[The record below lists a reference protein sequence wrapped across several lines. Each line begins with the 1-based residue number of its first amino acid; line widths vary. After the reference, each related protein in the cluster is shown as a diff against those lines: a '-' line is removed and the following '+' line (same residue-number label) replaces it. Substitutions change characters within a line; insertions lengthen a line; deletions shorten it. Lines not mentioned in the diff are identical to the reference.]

1 MNLFDKYITIIYLKR
16 LVAVFLIC
24 MVIFIIQTFWLYI
37 DELAGKGLD
46 FVTIARFLIYFF
58 PRLVPLVLPLSVI
71 LASLMTF
78 GSFAENSEFVAMKSS
93 GMSLWRPLT
102 VLVLVHIVIGIG
114 AFIFSNEVI
123 PYGERKSYAL
133 RKNLAKKKPALAIR
147 EGMFNEVGVYNI
159 KVENMYGQ
167 NDELLEDVIIHQY
180 HPEGKNNLVIKA
192 NRGEFN
198 NKTSGDNLQLIL
210 YDGNRYE
217 DLETENPQALSRFP
231 HTMVH
236 FEKYIMNIDV
246 SDINNVDLYEEDN
259 TLNYRTYDID
269 LLSYHI
275 DSLQTSIIERVESH
289 LINFISTSP
298 IGDIQRLESSKSPD
312 TIPENVLDFIDSK
325 FSYNQ
330 IRAVQR
336 ALDDLRNNEG
346 ILEVNRNELSILI
359 RWLNAHIIT
368 LHDKYALS
376 FSCVFLFLIGGSLG
390 AIIRKGGIGL
400 PFVLSIFLF
409 LTYHYIGMFAKNAAE
424 DGSISPI
431 LGTWTST
438 FIVGVLSFFLSN
450 RASADKEVFDLA
462 YFNIRLKNILMFIP
476 LFVINFFKKNI
487 GNGIR

>member
-1 MNLFDKYITIIYLKR
+1 MKIIDRYITFSYLKR
-16 LVAVFLIC
+16 LVGVFIIC

-46 FVTIARFLIYFF
+46 FMTIARFLFYFF

-78 GSFAENSEFVAMKSS
+78 GSLAEHSEFVAMKSS
-93 GMSLWRPLT
+93 GVALWRPFI
-102 VLVLVHIVIGIG
+102 VLVIVHVMIGIG

-147 EGMFNEVGVYNI
+147 EGMFNEVGIYNI
-159 KVENMYGQ
+159 KVERMHGQ
-167 NDELLEDVIIHQY
+167 NDEFLEDIIIHQY

-192 NRGEFN
+192 NRGELSG
-198 NKTSGDNLQLIL
+198 KTTSDNLQLIL

-217 DLETENPQALSRFP
+217 DLEPEDQQALSRFP
-231 HTMVH
+231 HTTVH
-236 FEKYIMNIDV
+236 FKKYVMNIDI
-246 SDINNVDLYEEDN
+246 SDINNIDLYQQGE
-259 TLNYRTYDID
+259 TSNYRTYNID
-269 LLSYHI
+269 LLNFHI
-275 DSLQTSIIERVESH
+275 DSLHNNIQERVTGQV
-289 LINFISTSP
+289 INIIATSP
-298 IGDIQRLESSKSPD
+298 ISNIQEKTQEPSIIID
-312 TIPENVLDFIDSK
+312 TVPNQVLDFVDPGSS
-325 FSYNQ
+325 FYRL
-330 IRAVQR
+330 RAVQS
-336 ALDDLRNNEG
+336 AMDELRNHSG
-346 ILEVNRNELSILI
+346 ILKVNQNEVDVLT

-368 LHDKYALS
+368 LHDKFALS

-431 LGTWTST
+431 LGSWVST
-438 FIVGVLSFFLSN
+438 AIVGLLALFLSN
-450 RASADKEVFDLA
+450 RASSDKEVFDLA
-462 YFNIRLKNILMFIP
+462 YFYIRLKRILMYFP
-476 LFVINFFKKNI
+476 LLVFSLPKKI
-487 GNGIR
+487 LSR